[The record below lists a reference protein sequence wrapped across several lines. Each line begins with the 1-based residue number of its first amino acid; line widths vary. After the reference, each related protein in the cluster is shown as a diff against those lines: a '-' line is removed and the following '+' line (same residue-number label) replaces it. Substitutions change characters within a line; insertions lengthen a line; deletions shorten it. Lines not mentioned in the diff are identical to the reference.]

1 MTVLRT
7 LLATFF
13 VLAGLGGIVS
23 AVRRGNLFDL
33 VAAVALFAI
42 AAALWPRRHQSRV

>member
-7 LLATFF
+7 LLAVFF
-13 VLAGLGGIVS
+13 VLAGLGAIVS

-33 VAAVALFAI
+33 VAAVALLAI
-42 AAALWPRRHQSRV
+42 AAALWPRRQRSHI